1 MTLRSSVML
10 LFCFSSVGIA
20 MRSQRSSVGG
30 NYRLL
35 ICREGCGEA
44 DTSRAYIVGTLALSD
59 TAIRSQQEKLLFYL
73 IPTDTVLRS
82 RRMARLAA
90 NGCFQLDRIKEMG
103 DSYAGIIEGARI
115 HWRRI
120 SRTDTIV
127 FPLYRSPDAGY
138 TVKLVQAGETFRG
151 TGRSWGAGTAA
162 IAAPDDSILVTRV
175 GDAAAAEC
183 LNRRYSAAA

>member
-10 LFCFSSVGIA
+10 LFCVSSVGIA
-20 MRSQRSSVGG
+20 IRSQRSSVGG

-59 TAIRSQQEKLLFYL
+59 TAIRSQQEKFLFYL
-73 IPTDTVLRS
+73 VPSDTVLRS
-82 RRMARLAA
+82 RRVARLAA

-120 SRTDTIV
+120 ARTDTIV

-138 TVKLVQAGETFRG
+138 TVKLVQAGETFKG

-162 IAAPDDSILVTRV
+162 IAGPDDSILATRI
-175 GDAAAAEC
+175 GDADAAQC
-183 LNRRYSAAA
+183 LNRR

>member
-10 LFCFSSVGIA
+10 LFCVSSVGIA

-90 NGCFQLDRIKEMG
+90 TAVFSLIA
-103 DSYAGIIEGARI
+103 S
-115 HWRRI
+115 RRWVTPMLGL
-120 SRTDTIV
+120 SRV
-127 FPLYRSPDAGY
+127 PG
-138 TVKLVQAGETFRG
+138 
-151 TGRSWGAGTAA
+151 
-162 IAAPDDSILVTRV
+162 SI
-175 GDAAAAEC
+175 GDAFPGQTRSSFHCIAR
-183 LNRRYSAAA
+183 LTRDTR